1 VTCQHVHDVAA
12 YALGTLDP
20 EDRERLEAHLPG
32 CPECQELLASVAGL
46 PRLLALVPP
55 DAVQPGGTAEE
66 GAPPAARPSEAMYER
81 LLAAAVTRRR
91 SRRRIA
97 LAAAAAVL
105 VVSAGAGTVA
115 VLEARSGPAVQVVAG
130 SAGQIK
136 ATVWLRATSTGT
148 NLRLQ
153 LTGVPPEEH
162 CRLVVVDRDGHREV
176 ASTWVATYSGAVTI
190 ESSTPVP
197 RSRVSW
203 LRIEAANATLVAMPV
218 PG

>member
-1 VTCQHVHDVAA
+1 MTCPHVHDVAA
-12 YALGTLDP
+12 YALGTLDR

-32 CPECQELLASVAGL
+32 CAECQEVLGSVAGL
-46 PRLLALVPP
+46 PRLLALVPL

-97 LAAAAAVL
+97 LAVAAAVL
-105 VVSAGAGTVA
+105 VVGAGAGTVA

-130 SAGQIK
+130 SAGQVK

-153 LTGVPPEEH
+153 LTGVPAEEH

-176 ASTWVATYSGAVTI
+176 ASTWVASYAGAATI
-190 ESSTPVP
+190 ESSTAVP